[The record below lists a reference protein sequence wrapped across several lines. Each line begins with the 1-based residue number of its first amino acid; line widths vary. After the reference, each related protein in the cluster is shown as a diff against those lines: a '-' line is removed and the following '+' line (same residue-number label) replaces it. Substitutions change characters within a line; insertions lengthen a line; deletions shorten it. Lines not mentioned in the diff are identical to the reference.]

1 MARKKQTEKKPDDTK
16 DAPPVKIERFSQNL
30 AVALKPAEI
39 AERAD
44 RAAHLLAD
52 RDHLESEFDEQR
64 KHQKAQIQKI
74 ETEMR
79 RLSSEVREKVTYRD
93 VECERRFVYADKM
106 VRDVR
111 TDNGETLMER
121 PMSEQESQR
130 QFDFEGKKSGDV
142 DDEFDTSDGGEAAE

>member
-1 MARKKQTEKKPDDTK
+1 MPKKKTPEQTDKT
-16 DAPPVKIERFSQNL
+16 PPPIKIERFQQNL
-30 AVALKPAEI
+30 AVALKPTEV

-52 RDHLESEFDEQR
+52 RDHLEAEFDEQR
-64 KHQKAQIQKI
+64 KHQKARIQSI

-93 VECERRFVYADKM
+93 VDCERRFIYAEKL

-142 DDEFDTSDGGEAAE
+142 DDEFGDENEGDDAAQ

>member
-1 MARKKQTEKKPDDTK
+1 MPPKKQTEKDDK
-16 DAPPVKIERFSQNL
+16 KELPPVKIERFTQNL
-30 AVALKPAEI
+30 AVALRPAEI

-52 RDHLESEFDEQR
+52 RDHLEAEFDEER
-64 KHQKAQIQKI
+64 KHQKAQIQKL

-93 VECERRFVYADKM
+93 VDCERRFIYADKL

-111 TDNGETLMER
+111 SDTGETLHER

-130 QFDFEGKKSGDV
+130 QFDFDKKSGDV